1 MLVLSNFFFL
11 TFTPFP
17 FTLTWFILCY
27 LYYINGTEIIMFR
40 VWGRTFK
47 SNKMLQST
55 TIELDIPDET
65 RTHKVFMA
73 LEQICEEFDLSNPIW
88 LDSNINEFK
97 RIARTRFYAD
107 SFVESIDF
115 DYLDFYVIEED

>member
-1 MLVLSNFFFL
+1 
-11 TFTPFP
+11 
-17 FTLTWFILCY
+17 
-27 LYYINGTEIIMFR
+27 MFR

-55 TIELDIPDET
+55 TIELAIPDET

>member
-1 MLVLSNFFFL
+1 
-11 TFTPFP
+11 
-17 FTLTWFILCY
+17 
-27 LYYINGTEIIMFR
+27 MFR

-115 DYLDFYVIEED
+115 DYHDFYVIEED

>member
-1 MLVLSNFFFL
+1 
-11 TFTPFP
+11 
-17 FTLTWFILCY
+17 
-27 LYYINGTEIIMFR
+27 MFR

-55 TIELDIPDET
+55 TIELDILDET

>member
-1 MLVLSNFFFL
+1 
-11 TFTPFP
+11 
-17 FTLTWFILCY
+17 
-27 LYYINGTEIIMFR
+27 MFR

-107 SFVESIDF
+107 SFVESID
-115 DYLDFYVIEED
+115 LDFYVIEED

>member
-1 MLVLSNFFFL
+1 
-11 TFTPFP
+11 
-17 FTLTWFILCY
+17 
-27 LYYINGTEIIMFR
+27 MFR

-73 LEQICEEFDLSNPIW
+73 LEQICEEFDLSNLIW